1 MSDPVIEDDPLFQ
14 LSNLHLKKIV
24 KENHAHAVKELKFC
38 EIHPNLLASVG
49 GTQAS
54 IYDND
59 NAGEHLDIMMNFV
72 NMDTPALLKV
82 LAASESARKIP
93 TSVAP
98 SHGAAGY
105 MPSYPHFSG
114 NGASHSATNSAP
126 TYSGIKISDDSR
138 AQLLAMRPVVED
150 GGFDEDIFVGGQ
162 DLGVFPSKQP
172 PIKPSDDAMPTLTSA
187 TEPTHVSS
195 DILQNKRLMQGAGRD
210 VELFDRDDRKL
221 RTCAWVAFPPRKFF
235 TPTELASL
243 HEALRL
249 RTRTPF
255 LPDQE
260 PSINGSCDVDVT
272 RVDRTDSW
280 LAVAG
285 ADGLVQLLSIAYAK
299 ALYVLPGHC
308 EPIIALAS
316 GQMSTCLASLSQSWI
331 IVWNLPLIARHHYNS
346 YHSGGPG
353 LEYIYDEDD
362 VFGTAGARYGDGTF
376 SDDTHN
382 VAWPEHL
389 KRLPREYQRWILQ
402 VIPTPSPLLSSLEFT
417 QFGLVAG
424 AASGHLYNWPFV
436 PRDQSFV
443 QPAFASTAVSSET
456 LLSDLSATNGPRT
469 QPAKRPT
476 PGSFPRPECPPFW
489 SQLPKILVR
498 TTPRAMNWNSN
509 GEAITG
515 LVKKRGTPES
525 PIAAI
530 ALRTNSRI
538 VVLAPKVDREA
549 SHSHPNGVSQ
559 LFEVDTL
566 CEILLPSSPSGNAAS
581 SSITSTRSFNWEG
594 TFDPKAKPPSRQA
607 LDVSL
612 CGRFAMAGQDSGDAY
627 LLDLLSSR
635 VISKLEHK
643 RSKAKITACVI
654 NHKVRNVVFTSDA
667 IIWRWDYISPSFLQ
681 KERAEQA
688 QAEAEGVD
696 IASDTDVEDAVGAL
710 EC

>member
-1 MSDPVIEDDPLFQ
+1 MSDHPSEDGPLFQ
-14 LSNLHLKKIV
+14 LANLHLKKIV
-24 KENHAHAVKELKFC
+24 KENHAHTVKELKFC

-54 IYDND
+54 IYDNE

-82 LAASESARKIP
+82 LAASESARKKP
-93 TSVAP
+93 VAVALP
-98 SHGAAGY
+98 HGVPPH
-105 MPSYPHFSG
+105 MPSYPHFNG
-114 NGASHSATNSAP
+114 NGVAYSTVSAVPAH
-126 TYSGIKISDDSR
+126 SGIKISEDSR

-150 GGFDEDIFVGGQ
+150 GGFDEDIFVGAK
-162 DLGVFPSKQP
+162 DLGVFPSKQLASKLP
-172 PIKPSDDAMPTLTSA
+172 TDVMPTLSPMA
-187 TEPTHVSS
+187 EPTQAPS

-235 TPTELASL
+235 APAELASL
-243 HEALRL
+243 REAIRL
-249 RTRTPF
+249 RTRAPP
-255 LPDQE
+255 LQE
-260 PSINGSCDVDVT
+260 DDLSVNGSCDVDVT
-272 RVDRTDSW
+272 RVDRSDSW

-285 ADGLVQLLSIAYAK
+285 ADGLVQLLSVAYAK

-353 LEYIYDEDD
+353 LEYLHDDED
-362 VFGTAGARYGDGTF
+362 VFGTAGARYGDGT
-376 SDDTHN
+376 SGDETHN
-382 VAWPEHL
+382 FWPDHL

-402 VIPTPSPLLSSLEFT
+402 VLPTPSPLLSTLEFT

-443 QPAFASTAVSSET
+443 QPAFTSTAASDTLSSDT
-456 LLSDLSATNGPRT
+456 SDANGPRT
-469 QPAKRPT
+469 QSAKRPT

-489 SQLPKILVR
+489 PPLPKALVR
-498 TTPRAMNWNSN
+498 TTPWLMGWNSK
-509 GEAITG
+509 GESITG

-525 PIAAI
+525 PVAAV
-530 ALRTNSRI
+530 ALRTSSRI
-538 VVLAPKVDREA
+538 VVLAP
-549 SHSHPNGVSQ
+549 PLNGQSGNAQ
-559 LFEVDTL
+559 TNTYPLLCDAETL
-566 CEILLPSSPSGNAAS
+566 CEIALPVSPSGNSGAS
-581 SSITSTRSFNWEG
+581 LGPTTRLTSWEG
-594 TFDPKAKPPSRQA
+594 AFDPRAKPPPRQA

-612 CGRFAMAGQDSGDAY
+612 CGRFAMAGLESGDAY

-635 VISKLEHK
+635 IISKLEHK

-667 IIWRWDYISPSFLQ
+667 IIWRWDYISPTFLQ
-681 KERAEQA
+681 KEREEQA
-688 QAEAEGVD
+688 KAEAEGVD
-696 IASDTDVEDAVGAL
+696 IASDSDGEDAVGAL
-710 EC
+710 E